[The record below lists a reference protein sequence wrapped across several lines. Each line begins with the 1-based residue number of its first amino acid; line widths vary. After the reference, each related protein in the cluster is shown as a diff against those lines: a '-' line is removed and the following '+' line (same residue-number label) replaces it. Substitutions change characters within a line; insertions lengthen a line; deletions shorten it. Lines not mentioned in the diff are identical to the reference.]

1 MMTIRPPQDP
11 IGKLA
16 AKALA
21 ERVGEENRADAKIR
35 LERQARPLREV
46 APDPR
51 PESHRE
57 SSSRPAAEN
66 PELGRL
72 KKATEQIE
80 AIFVKDLLGRMRKG
94 LGSETKKDPMAD
106 LARDMMDQAFADE
119 FGRTGA
125 LGIGT
130 LLYKNL
136 SEAYLRNQGE
146 PTGKTDETR

>member
-1 MMTIRPPQDP
+1 MTIRPPQTP

-21 ERVGEENRADAKIR
+21 ERIGRESPADAKIR
-35 LERQARPLREV
+35 FERQNSPIRV
-46 APDPR
+46 VSPDPK
-51 PESHRE
+51 PEAHRE
-57 SSSRPAAEN
+57 RTSLAPAEN

-72 KKATEQIE
+72 KKASEQVE

-94 LGSETKKDPMAD
+94 LGSESKKDPMAD
-106 LARDMMDQAFADE
+106 LARDMMDQAIADE

-125 LGIGT
+125 LGIST

-136 SEAYLRNQGE
+136 SEAYLRNQDRTAE
-146 PTGKTDETR
+146 TDETR